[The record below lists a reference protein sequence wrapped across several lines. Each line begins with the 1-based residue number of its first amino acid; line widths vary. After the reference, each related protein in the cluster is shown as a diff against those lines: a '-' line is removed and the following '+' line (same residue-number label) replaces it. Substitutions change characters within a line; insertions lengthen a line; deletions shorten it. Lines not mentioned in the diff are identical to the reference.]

1 MSYFPHPEGRR
12 CPQRAPWGRRR
23 QAGGSLGPRTFL
35 VHGILAWPCGTSLS
49 WAQLPERLCRWADR
63 AVHGERCMGHQVLG
77 SCLVPT
83 QAHLP
88 WSSGAACVLCAMT
101 SALQPV

>member
-12 CPQRAPWGRRR
+12 YPQRAPWGRRR

-49 WAQLPERLCRWADR
+49 WAQHPRGWAGGLTEPFVGR
-63 AVHGERCMGHQVLG
+63 SAWGIRC
-77 SCLVPT
+77 
-83 QAHLP
+83 
-88 WSSGAACVLCAMT
+88 WGAARSPLKPT
-101 SALQPV
+101 SPGALAWPVCSVQ